1 MLFLIRRV
9 YCVQLSTADFRSN
22 GALEHLLPLLENT
35 FTEFKSHEHI
45 ENQYILEQLKQRL
58 KLVNVT
64 STSVC
69 NCHGDSKLVEVIFIA
84 KYPTLVLS

>member
-1 MLFLIRRV
+1 VFIA
-9 YCVQLSTADFRSN
+9 QLSTADFRSN

-64 STSVC
+64 SQSVC
-69 NCHGDSKLVEVIFIA
+69 NCHGDSKLVEVILVA
-84 KYPTLVLS
+84 KYWTPVLS